1 MGNSQSNCCSS
12 NAYFDVDNSQEEK
25 IRESLQIVMSKLKNY
40 NEIKEIIYD
49 TFQTT
54 LIDIDSVPLEWI
66 TKPLY
71 QKFLKSVFDSKSEP
85 LSKPAIRSIS
95 MNYDDVNISSKS
107 YKENFNLLILIW
119 LLFLMNSSKIETK
132 EKIEK
137 IKEIIVK
144 NSKVLTFGTFSLFLK
159 TSLELM
165 LCDITMSFADENQY
179 DIEYSKLV
187 NEVYNITNINEY
199 HKWIM
204 GKLKKIIIK
213 DKPKLSNESKFINE
227 FITDS
232 YLFSFFDE
240 NSFLLNAL
248 DLRVNFYNKYS
259 IIHPS
264 YTM

>member
-1 MGNSQSNCCSS
+1 MKKEGT
-12 NAYFDVDNSQEEK
+12 A
-25 IRESLQIVMSKLKNY
+25 
-40 NEIKEIIYD
+40 IK
-49 TFQTT
+49 
-54 LIDIDSVPLEWI
+54 
-66 TKPLY
+66 
-71 QKFLKSVFDSKSEP
+71 
-85 LSKPAIRSIS
+85 
-95 MNYDDVNISSKS
+95 
-107 YKENFNLLILIW
+107 
-119 LLFLMNSSKIETK
+119 
-132 EKIEK
+132 
-137 IKEIIVK
+137 IIVK

>member
-1 MGNSQSNCCSS
+1 
-12 NAYFDVDNSQEEK
+12 
-25 IRESLQIVMSKLKNY
+25 
-40 NEIKEIIYD
+40 
-49 TFQTT
+49 
-54 LIDIDSVPLEWI
+54 
-66 TKPLY
+66 
-71 QKFLKSVFDSKSEP
+71 
-85 LSKPAIRSIS
+85 
-95 MNYDDVNISSKS
+95 
-107 YKENFNLLILIW
+107 
-119 LLFLMNSSKIETK
+119 MNSSKIETK